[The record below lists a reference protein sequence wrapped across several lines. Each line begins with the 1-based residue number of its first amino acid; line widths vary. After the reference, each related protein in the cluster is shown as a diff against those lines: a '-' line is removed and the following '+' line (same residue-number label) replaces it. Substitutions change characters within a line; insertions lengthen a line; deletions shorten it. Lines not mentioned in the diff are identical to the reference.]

1 VTRGRLGWL
10 CVTNKVLLRVPLQ
23 RLIFYGYLA
32 RLRELRSAE
41 LDVSE
46 WEPPPVSFAALR
58 GLAREIQLYVPSIAV
73 LVFMRDLDP
82 TVLRAVDGVWRSA
95 GDITV
100 DTIWRTV

>member
-1 VTRGRLGWL
+1 MFTYAS
-10 CVTNKVLLRVPLQ
+10 Q
-23 RLIFYGYLA
+23 RLIFYGYLT

-58 GLAREIQLYVPSIAV
+58 GLAREFQLYVPSIAV
-73 LVFMRDLDP
+73 LVFMRDLEP
-82 TVLRAVDGVWRSA
+82 TALQAVDGLWHLA
-95 GDITV
+95 GDIAV